1 MALSLLQRALA
12 TARSKSESSPIV
24 PLPFFS
30 YCFPPTITADSL
42 RGGVR
47 RRTTPT
53 IAPPADDHNFGSTL
67 MLAVTAGA
75 FLVMA
80 WVATKGL
87 FFFLQESPIR

>member
-12 TARSKSESSPIV
+12 TARSKSESSPIA
-24 PLPFFS
+24 PLPFSS

-47 RRTTPT
+47 RGTTPT
-53 IAPPADDHNFGSTL
+53 IAPPADDQNFASTL

-75 FLVMA
+75 FLVIA

-87 FFFLQESPIR
+87 FFFRQESRIR